1 MIIKKIIIYFCY
13 FNINYSLSLSKEA
26 RSKGFV
32 YLNEIDPTII
42 ISPRYATPENFV
54 GKIIDGY
61 KKPAIILTKEC
72 AEALKKVQ
80 ENIRKD
86 GYSLVVYDAYRPQ
99 KAVNN
104 FISWANNLTDQST
117 KSKYYPRVNKEK
129 IFELGYISKR
139 SSHSRGSTVDLTLIK
154 KGNTLQPIKEKKCK
168 LLDNFEIIILDDG
181 TVDMGSSFDL
191 FDKASHYEN
200 NLIENKFKKLRT
212 YLKNVMEKHGFKNC
226 TEEWWHFSLK
236 DERYIENIKENYFDF
251 NME

>member
-1 MIIKKIIIYFCY
+1 MITKKIITYFCY
-13 FNINYSLSLSKEA
+13 FNITYSLSLSEEA

-42 ISPRYATPENFV
+42 ISTRYATRQNFV

-61 KKPAIILTKEC
+61 KKPAIILTKQC

-80 ENIRKD
+80 KD
-86 GYSLVVYDAYRPQ
+86 IKKDDYSLVVYDGYRPQ

-104 FISWANNLTDQST
+104 FISWASNLTDQST

-139 SSHSRGSTVDLTLIK
+139 SRHSRGSTVDLTLIK
-154 KGNTLQPIKEKKCK
+154 KGKPLHPIKEKKRK
-168 LLDNFEIIILDDG
+168 LLDSFEIIILDDG

-200 NLIENKFKKLRT
+200 NLIENKFKKVRT
-212 YLKNVMEKHGFKNC
+212 YLKNKMEKYGFVGIK
-226 TEEWWHFSLK
+226 EEWWHFSLK
-236 DERYIENIKENYFDF
+236 KEPYSANIDDNCFNFDIE
-251 NME
+251 